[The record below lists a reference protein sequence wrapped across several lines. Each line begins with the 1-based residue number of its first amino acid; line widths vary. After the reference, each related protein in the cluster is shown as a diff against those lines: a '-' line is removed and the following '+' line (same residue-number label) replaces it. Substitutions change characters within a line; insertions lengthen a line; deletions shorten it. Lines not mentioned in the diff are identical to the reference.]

1 MLRIAF
7 NVAFTLHATERRQ
20 TLLPGV
26 SPVASS
32 CGSNTNSSK
41 TEQAGA
47 SGPLRRGDENRLSW
61 LVRHVDCAQ
70 RHPWQRMMF
79 GESKDWREEIVQNRS
94 PCVATSTRQYDLR
107 TG

>member
-7 NVAFTLHATERRQ
+7 HVTFTLHATERRQ
-20 TLLPGV
+20 TLLLGV
-26 SPVASS
+26 SSAASS
-32 CGSNTNSSK
+32 SGSNTNSWNS
-41 TEQAGA
+41 EQAGG
-47 SGPLRRGDENRLSW
+47 SGPHRPGGENRLSW

-94 PCVATSTRQYDLR
+94 PCVATATRQYDLR